1 MLYDGGHEGRD
12 ASLLGEAAGKIHRQV
27 VPLRHAKSE
36 NRNSKI
42 EIRSPRRFSSFDF
55 RISNFDLPMGSRR
68 KSREFAMQMLYQW
81 EICGYTPAQ
90 VEGTFFANNR
100 ADADVEG
107 FACDLF
113 EGAVVN
119 IDQLDRLVREQA
131 DNWRLER
138 MAAVDRNILRVA
150 LYELL
155 HHAET
160 PAAAVINEALE
171 IARRFSGEG
180 SVEFVNGVLDG
191 IRKSLLPQHPP
202 SK

>member
-1 MLYDGGHEGRD
+1 
-12 ASLLGEAAGKIHRQV
+12 
-27 VPLRHAKSE
+27 
-36 NRNSKI
+36 
-42 EIRSPRRFSSFDF
+42 
-55 RISNFDLPMGSRR
+55 MGSRR

-90 VEGTFFANNR
+90 VQATFFANNR

-107 FACDLF
+107 FARDLF
-113 EGAVVN
+113 DGAVDN
-119 IDQLDRLVREQA
+119 IDQLDRLVREHA

-155 HHAET
+155 HHPET

-180 SVEFVNGVLDG
+180 SVEFVNGVLDA
-191 IRKSLLPQHPP
+191 IRKQLLPSEPQ
-202 SK
+202 SE